1 MLPRHFRLRRPED
14 FAAARKQGKRWHHP
28 LLTVNVLS
36 GGLPHNRFGFVV
48 SRQVGK
54 AAARNLLK
62 RRLRAA
68 SRFWLPHLITGYDIV
83 IIARPA
89 ASAASYQELEAVLGK
104 LFGLAGLLA
113 PQNADVVP

>member
-1 MLPRHFRLRRPED
+1 MLPRHLRLRCPED
-14 FAAARKQGKRWHHP
+14 FSAVRQRGKRWHHP
-28 LLTVNVLS
+28 LLILNVS
-36 GGLPHNRFGFVV
+36 PDGLLHNRFGFVV

-68 SRFWLPHLITGYDIV
+68 SRFWLPYLVTGYDIV

-89 ASAASYQELEAVLGK
+89 ASGTSYQELESVLGK
-104 LFGLAGLLA
+104 LFGLAGLLV
-113 PQNADVVP
+113 PQNVDAVP

>member
-1 MLPRHFRLRRPED
+1 MLPRHLRLRRPED
-14 FAAARKQGKRWHHP
+14 FSVARQRGKRWHDP
-28 LLTVNVLS
+28 LLVLNVLPD
-36 GGLPHNRFGFVV
+36 GLPHNRFGFVV

-89 ASAASYQELEAVLGK
+89 ASEAPYQELEAVLGK
-104 LFGLAGLLA
+104 LFGLAGLFA
-113 PQNADVVP
+113 PQNVDGVP

>member
-14 FAAARKQGKRWHHP
+14 FSAARQRGKRWSHS
-28 LLTVNVLS
+28 LLILNVLPD
-36 GGLPHNRFGFVV
+36 GLPYNRFGFVV

-62 RRLRAA
+62 RRLRAV
-68 SRFWLPHLITGYDIV
+68 SRSWLPHLATGYDIV

-89 ASAASYQELEAVLGK
+89 ASGASYQELEAILGK
-104 LFGLAGLLA
+104 LFGLAGLLV
-113 PQNADVVP
+113 PQNDDGVP

>member
-1 MLPRHFRLRRPED
+1 MLPRPLRLRRPED
-14 FAAARKQGKRWHHP
+14 FSAARQRGKRWHDP
-28 LLTVNVLS
+28 LLVLNVVPD
-36 GGLPHNRFGFVV
+36 GLPHNRFGFVV

-68 SRFWLPHLITGYDIV
+68 SRFWLPHLLTGYDIV

-89 ASAASYQELEAVLGK
+89 ASEASYQELEAALGK
-104 LFGLAGLLA
+104 LFGLAGLRL

>member
-1 MLPRHFRLRRPED
+1 VLPRHLCLRRSQD
-14 FAAARKQGKRWHHP
+14 FSAARQRGKRWHNP
-28 LLTVNVLS
+28 LLILNVLPD
-36 GGLPHNRFGFVV
+36 GLPHSRFGFVV

-68 SRFWLPHLITGYDIV
+68 SRFWLPQLVTGYDIV

-89 ASAASYQELEAVLGK
+89 ASGASYRELEAVLGK
-104 LFGLAGLLA
+104 LFGLAGLLT
-113 PQNADVVP
+113 PQNGDVVP